1 MKHSQ
6 KHSSI
11 FLLELMISIL
21 FFALVSASCLK
32 VFAKARNL
40 SIETYNLNHG
50 ISQLENVA
58 ELLKSIDPSEISN
71 ADTVTE
77 VLESFYDKSVEADKE
92 GDATWWIYFN
102 NNWQACNV
110 YDTAFVVE
118 LQKEETEGSSSLC
131 SYSITVKEIIKDES
145 IEELT
150 LKLHTS

>member
-1 MKHSQ
+1 MKRSQ
-6 KHSSI
+6 RHSSI

-32 VFAKARNL
+32 VFAKAHNL
-40 SIETYNLNHG
+40 SEETYNLNHG

-58 ELLKSIDPSEISN
+58 ELLKSIDSSEISN

-77 VLESFYDKSVEADKE
+77 VLESFYDKSVEADE
-92 GDATWWIYFN
+92 EEDATWWIYFN
-102 NNWQACNV
+102 SDWQSCRV
-110 YDTAFVVE
+110 YDAAFVIE
-118 LQKEETEGSSSLC
+118 LQKKGTNDASSLC
-131 SYSITVKEIIKDES
+131 SYSITVKELIKDKP